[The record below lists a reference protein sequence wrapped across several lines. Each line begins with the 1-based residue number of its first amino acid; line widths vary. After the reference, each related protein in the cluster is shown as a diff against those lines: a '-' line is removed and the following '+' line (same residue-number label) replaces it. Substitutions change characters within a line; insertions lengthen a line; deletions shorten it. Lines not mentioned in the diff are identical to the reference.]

1 MADNISAISYTN
13 KDFQTIY
20 PELLDLATRI
30 SKRWTPDQTNESDPG
45 IVLAKIAALCADKNN
60 YNIDKNVLE
69 YFPSSVTQMP
79 NAREVFAQRGYY
91 MHWYQAAEGEITLA
105 VKSGSDIADS
115 RDYTSVRISDTLFPT
130 ITGGDGKVVYTIKP
144 DSAENDIKNDGTPR
158 TFEVIQGAAKQYNT
172 AGGSSTITVADLDAE
187 RRLYFPNTSV
197 AENGIF
203 ISHMDAS
210 KDWREWERV
219 ASVDAEPIGDNRFIY
234 EFGVSR
240 DGSNCYIQFPDNITS
255 IIGNGIEIW
264 YVESVGVSGNIPAFY
279 LTKFANDTQGDYLPA
294 KADKTYDSVSLNS
307 DNIVFSQSS
316 SIVNGANPETIEE
329 AYRAYTKTV
338 GTFDTLVTIRDY
350 DNALTK
356 APDVSNGFVTD
367 RTNDIQRAYQIISE
381 QNNVNVVL
389 DHTYQ
394 TTSGTDDI
402 LAFDLC
408 VYEFDNMP
416 QTSTWADS
424 DYNSTFNML
433 ANYDD
438 KIGTKIN
445 SRKSYFEQNNKSIQ
459 HDFVTWQQG
468 RPLCIKNKYNVNC
481 KIIPQYSVTE
491 LQANEIKNNIIQAL
505 YKNLNSSK
513 IDFGEEVTF
522 ERVYNI
528 IADSDERIKSVSLG
542 NIEFTPW
549 IVYWDSASGLRELE
563 IKSLSEYN
571 KDATK
576 GSDTDVAQQFEIE
589 IFAKSILSGHTP
601 LFNLD
606 KNINYSLAQTT
617 INNIDDATTVTTETK
632 IPIGTSES
640 SATTL
645 LDGES
650 VIFYAPSMI
659 TDTPYSLGVKYVV
672 NAGVS
677 ANETKNVG
685 FVALWKKDGKYYA
698 HKYDGVYVK
707 PSFQLT
713 TSDNYATIAGAVPAT
728 NVDADVSGVGTI
740 VNSWNSLA
748 SIATSGSIS
757 VMVKNTQTIGTSDYC
772 SWILNNVTYDSKNNG
787 QWVLFPASTGATST
801 SPITQ
806 EYALAPGEY
815 FIASDSQKQNMTI
828 FGAGTLISRTLKSE
842 AKELS
847 IPSYFYA
854 TNWTSDGMSAI
865 DSDRLVTGVEI
876 TATEREYVALGAG
889 ASLWGNQS
897 ASRKEIGNDEV
908 DVNKLSIQYSSDS
921 GSGSLEQRG
930 DDIGWMARS
939 FLAFNTMDGAMKLS
953 NSRQTVAFDNA
964 TSGDAQFVQ
973 GNTTNPWYIQTSP
986 QYNMIGGEGLSL
998 QYVTSDS
1005 TMPKS
1010 PNIVVYHNQ
1019 MFPAGGDVQLS
1030 DDGSV
1035 LLSASGSSSKTVKLY
1050 GVAST
1055 AYKRFFRVLK
1065 SDAPTFDIDDLTPI
1079 KSDNIAKRT
1088 TLYYMLP
1095 TDFKTET
1102 VRFVCKYYP
1111 AVNGLSERISV
1122 GKSDEPN
1129 NQLVYTRVGSAP
1141 TGSSPF
1147 LGMWQSAKG
1156 DRVISI
1162 STSGSDF
1169 VASYNNSD
1177 YVLCNITGAHGED
1190 LETAVFEIQA
1200 MSITYQSTTSIT
1212 ISPLYKVKDV
1222 ANTVITPAANDA
1234 VYSKVIELDQ
1244 KGEFNYMYDVPAEK
1258 LIKDPLLGESF
1269 VNVEHPYNQ
1278 FTMCQM
1284 NTDKSSVE
1292 IFNKLSSR

>member
-115 RDYTSVRISDTLFPT
+115 SSTYTSVRISDTLFPT
-130 ITGGDGKVVYTIKP
+130 ITGSDGKIVYTIKP
-144 DSAENDIKNDGTPR
+144 DFAENDIKKDGTPR
-158 TFEVIQGAAKQYNT
+158 TFEVIQGAAKQYT
-172 AGGSSTITVADLDAE
+172 TTGGSSTITVADLDAE

-203 ISHMDAS
+203 ISHIDAS
-210 KDWREWERV
+210 KDWRDWERV

-264 YVESVGVSGNIPAFY
+264 YVESIGVSGNIPAFY
-279 LTKFANDTQGDYLPA
+279 LTKFANDMQGDYLPA

-316 SIVNGANPETIEE
+316 SIVNGENPETIEE

-381 QNNVNVVL
+381 QNNVNVVI
-389 DHTYQ
+389 DHTHE
-394 TTSGTDDI
+394 TTDTTTQATTADM

-408 VYEFDNMP
+408 IYEFDNMP
-416 QTSTWADS
+416 QASTWADS
-424 DYNSTFNML
+424 DYNITFAML
-433 ANYDD
+433 ANHDD
-438 KIGTKIN
+438 KIDTKIN
-445 SRKSYFEQNNKSIQ
+445 SLKSYFEQNNKSIQ
-459 HDFVTWQQG
+459 HDFVTWKQG
-468 RPLCIKNKYNVNC
+468 RPLCIKNKYNVTC

-491 LQANEIKNNIIQAL
+491 LQANEIKNNITQAL

-513 IDFGEEVTF
+513 IDFGEEITF

-549 IVYWDSASGLRELE
+549 IVYWDNESGLRELE
-563 IKSLSEYN
+563 IKSLSGYN

-576 GSDTDVAQQFEIE
+576 DSDTYVAQQFEIE

-606 KNINYSLAQTT
+606 KNINYSLAQTA
-617 INNIDDATTVTTETK
+617 INNIDNAKTVTTETK
-632 IPIGTSES
+632 IPIGTSKS
-640 SATTL
+640 TATTL

-659 TDTPYSLGVKYVV
+659 TDTTYSLGVKYVV

-787 QWVLFPASTGATST
+787 QWVLFPASTSATST

-854 TNWTSDGMSAI
+854 TNWTSDGMI

-897 ASRKEIGNDEV
+897 ASRKAIGNDEV
-908 DVNKLSIQYSSDS
+908 DVNKLAIQYSSDS
-921 GSGSLEQRG
+921 GNGSLDQRG

-1005 TMPKS
+1005 TTPTS
-1010 PNIVVYHNQ
+1010 PNIIVYQNASPSTEKP
-1019 MFPAGGDVQLS
+1019 FTLN
-1030 DDGSV
+1030 DDGSIT
-1035 LLSASGSSSKTVKLY
+1035 LSKDNTSTSFTVPIASYDRVFKVQKPEDAQFTITGFKSIGSDDATYTHLKKTVIY
-1050 GVAST
+1050 
-1055 AYKRFFRVLK
+1055 YKIDED
-1065 SDAPTFDIDDLTPI
+1065 DA
-1079 KSDNIAKRT
+1079 
-1088 TLYYMLP
+1088 
-1095 TDFKTET
+1095 
-1102 VRFVCKYYP
+1102 
-1111 AVNGLSERISV
+1111 
-1122 GKSDEPN
+1122 
-1129 NQLVYTRVGSAP
+1129 
-1141 TGSSPF
+1141 TGTKEF
-1147 LGMWQSAKG
+1147 
-1156 DRVISI
+1156 SI
-1162 STSGSDF
+1162 
-1169 VASYNNSD
+1169 
-1177 YVLCNITGAHGED
+1177 E
-1190 LETAVFEIQA
+1190 
-1200 MSITYQSTTSIT
+1200 YQSSASIT
-1212 ISPLYKVKDV
+1212 ISPLYKVKNVED
-1222 ANTVITPAANDA
+1222 TVITDTANDA

-1244 KGEFNYMYDVPAEK
+1244 KGEFNYMYEVPAEK